1 VQEAIDYVRHRPA
14 KADDQ
19 TELDQLANA
28 KQQSRLEASRL
39 LHESSKRVLQMD
51 DSVQHQVGGLEFSSP
66 QPVAGID
73 SEGGDVVQQ
82 LWQHASMCEAHL
94 HEGRT
99 DAASSS
105 PQDEEQQ
112 LEQHIDAVLEVE
124 MREMKRDLDAFY
136 HRESAVQRS
145 YEEMVIGTG
154 FRECCSLLKR
164 LHSHL
169 SLGEILEPSERI
181 NRRAQLIRVC
191 GDYGKEW
198 VPGTGTTTQLAFL
211 VDEIRAKIVKQRLK
225 VVFASMFRMEYH
237 QVLSCP

>member
-1 VQEAIDYVRHRPA
+1 MRHRPA

-39 LHESSKRVLQMD
+39 LHESSKRVMQMD
-51 DSVQHQVGGLEFSSP
+51 DTDHHQVGGLDFSSI
-66 QPVAGID
+66 QPIAEIG
-73 SEGGDVVQQ
+73 SKGGDVVQQ
-82 LWQHASMCEAHL
+82 LWQHASMGEAQL
-94 HEGRT
+94 QDGRT
-99 DAASSS
+99 GAASSGQ
-105 PQDEEQQ
+105 QDDEQH

-124 MREMKRDLDAFY
+124 IREMKRDLDAFY

-145 YEEMVIGTG
+145 YEAMVIGTG
-154 FRECCSLLKR
+154 FRECCSLLQR

-169 SLGEILEPSERI
+169 SIGEILEPSERI

-198 VPGTGTTTQLAFL
+198 VPGTGTTTQFAFL
-211 VDEIRAKIVKQRLK
+211 VDEIRAKIAKQGLK

-237 QVLSCP
+237 QVLSCPWGWSGS